1 MRQQLHLG
9 FSYPRKNQSMQLA
22 TVIALHVLAV
32 WALVVATDRDTI
44 AKLIT
49 PTYVM
54 LMNED
59 KPTPP
64 PPPPVP
70 KPKVKP
76 ETVPKP
82 EIDVPRVSANAI
94 EVAQSNQPPAP
105 VVVEAPAPALPQPK
119 LAAKVEASMICPT
132 QVIPVIPRQALINN
146 IQGLVRVEAVVT
158 GGAVKEVRFLSG
170 PRIFQDAVRSAM
182 LQYKCSVQQDTVLAI
197 QEFNFHFD

>member
-1 MRQQLHLG
+1 MSQQQHFG
-9 FSYPRKNQSMQLA
+9 FSYPRKNQSTQLA

-82 EIDVPRVSANAI
+82 EIDVSRVSANAI
-94 EVAQSNQPPAP
+94 EVVHSNQPPAP
-105 VVVEAPAPALPQPK
+105 VVVETPAPATPQPK

-132 QVIPVIPRQALINN
+132 QVKPVIPRQALINN

>member
-1 MRQQLHLG
+1 
-9 FSYPRKNQSMQLA
+9 
-22 TVIALHVLAV
+22 
-32 WALVVATDRDTI
+32 VATDRDTI

-82 EIDVPRVSANAI
+82 EIDAPRVSANAI
-94 EVAQSNQPPAP
+94 EVTQSNQPPAP

-132 QVIPVIPRQALINN
+132 QVKPVIPRQALINN